1 MTSSTGDAF
10 SGAGPVDAP
19 GNAIAV
25 IGMAGRFPGANSV
38 SAFWRNLRNG
48 VESIV
53 DLSEEDLLAAGVSE
67 RALANRSYVRRAALM
82 SGIEE
87 FDADFFGFTP
97 HAARML
103 DPQHRLFLQTSFHAL
118 EEAGYDPADLA
129 ATVGVFG
136 TSSTSGY
143 LLHNLMSNYDP
154 MMVIGQGA
162 SFEMVNLSLQND
174 KDHLATRVAHQFD
187 FRGPALAVATACSS
201 SLVAVHLACQSIL
214 NGECDVALAG
224 GSSLRVPHRVG
235 YWYEQGSMVSPTG
248 HCRPFDVRS
257 DGTIFGS
264 GVGVVVL
271 KALQDAIDDGDHI
284 HAVIRGSALNN
295 DGSTKMTYAAPN
307 ALGQAEVIAEAHA
320 VAEVD
325 ASTIGYV
332 ESHGTGT
339 PLGDPIEIEGLRQ
352 AFDLAEETRS
362 EPCYLGSVK
371 SNIGHLETAAGIA
384 GLIKAILCLEH
395 KAIPATLHYSSPNPE
410 LHIDRGPFRVRGTD
424 GPWES
429 EGIRRAGVSSFG
441 VGGTNAHI
449 VLEEAPSQPDQVQ
462 PSSSPSRPQVLV
474 LSAKTQ
480 ESLAQSRAA
489 LADEL
494 AATSEAD
501 GFSLSDA
508 AYTLTRRRKDP
519 IRLAAVV
526 HDRQDAAAV
535 LRATETDSV
544 FEVVGLSDGDRS
556 ETTGDSETSGDRVAF
571 LFPGQGAQHIGM
583 ARGLHDNE
591 PVFARHFDEC
601 ATAFSDEMGYDLRAE
616 IFDGAGRN
624 LEHTD
629 RAQPALFTVEYALSK
644 LIQSYGVQPAIMAG
658 HSIGEYPAAT
668 LAGVFDLDT
677 AVKVVSMRARLMHA
691 APRGVMVAVALSP
704 EAIAE
709 HLTADVDLATIN
721 DPGSS
726 VVAGSEDAIGTFQ
739 AQLAEKGIV
748 ARRVRTSHAFHSRLM
763 DPVVAEFTAF
773 LSRMTLREPQIPLLS
788 NITGTTMTAA
798 EATNPGTWAR
808 QIRATVRFADELGV
822 LLDDPNR
829 VLVEVGPGGTLTSSA
844 GRHPRWSERHRAVR
858 LMRHQAQNRSDHDT
872 FLLALGQLWAA
883 DVDIDWNQASTPGA
897 AKSAA
902 TPHLMTL
909 PGYPFQKQRHWVEHN
924 AAAVRPAGG
933 GAGAGVPATDST
945 GAATPAAAGGKS
957 QVETA
962 LLRIWTQCLGLSD
975 IDRNANF
982 FELGGDSL
990 IAISV
995 AMTAGHE
1002 GLDLTPQD
1010 LYENQ
1015 TVAGLAKVLTA
1026 RYAEGGLARQ
1036 MLDDVVHP
1044 PVPPNVA
1051 YFLEHGLRDGGRWR
1065 TPVILQLRPDIG
1077 EDDVRAVLTAVTGV
1091 HDALRVHLV
1100 ERAGT
1105 WEQHIADA
1113 GEFAELVTTQLP
1125 GGTDG
1130 PDAGSPTEREAVQAV
1145 LDEQIREHQ
1154 LLTSPLTA
1162 TFIRGA
1168 AGGASY
1174 LALGVHGI
1182 AGDVTG
1188 DSTSRDVLLTD
1199 IFTAFNQRMSGQAI
1213 ALAPVA
1219 TSWREWSQRCAG
1231 LATHPAVL
1239 ESRDY
1244 WLETARKSTL
1254 SIAGPVV
1261 SEPPGADDL
1270 VRLSTTLSTSDTGEV
1285 DDARRRLRLPVDE
1298 ILLAALG
1305 RAVASVV
1312 DEGTVAVDLGGRGR
1326 SVLKPDVDL
1335 QRTAGWFTTIH
1346 PVALTAVSAQHT
1358 AARQLLDDVR
1368 DTLKAVPHYGIGY
1381 GLLRYLYAP
1390 TARALG
1396 STRPADILFSHVG
1409 TIPEAPTDQ
1418 PADAPVR
1425 FDSDTAMP
1433 IRDALPGLGHALE
1446 LRVYRTAGVLH
1457 LDWWYD
1463 SRRLGHTDV
1472 ESFARQYLSALLEI
1486 TRDALAEEDVD
1497 SADDELTLVDLS

>member
-1 MTSSTGDAF
+1 
-10 SGAGPVDAP
+10 
-19 GNAIAV
+19 
-25 IGMAGRFPGANSV
+25 MAGRFPGANSV
-38 SAFWRNLRNG
+38 AAFWRNLRNG

-53 DLSEEDLLAAGVSE
+53 DLSEDDLRAAGVTE

-97 HAARML
+97 YAARML
-103 DPQHRLFLQTSFHAL
+103 DPQHRLFLQTTFHAL
-118 EEAGYDPADLA
+118 EDAGYDPAGLQ

-136 TSSTSGY
+136 TSSSSGY

-187 FRGPALAVATACSS
+187 FRGPALSVATACSS

-214 NGECDVALAG
+214 NGECDLALAG

-271 KALQDAIDDGDHI
+271 KALQDAVDDGDHI

-295 DGSTKMTYAAPN
+295 DGATKMTYAAPN
-307 ALGQAEVIAEAHA
+307 AMGQAEVIAEAHA

-362 EPCYLGSVK
+362 GPCYIGSVK

-395 KAIPATLHYSSPNPE
+395 KAIPATLHYTSPNPE
-410 LHIDRGPFRVRGTD
+410 LHIDRGPFRVRSAD
-424 GPWES
+424 GPWEAD
-429 EGIRRAGVSSFG
+429 GIRRAGVSSFG

-449 VLEEAPSQPDQVQ
+449 VLEEAPAAQQ
-462 PSSSPSRPQVLV
+462 SPAVGTGPQVLL

-480 ESLAQSRAA
+480 DALAQSRAA

-494 AATSEAD
+494 AATSEGD
-501 GFSLSDA
+501 GFRLPDA

-519 IRLAAVV
+519 VRLAAVV
-526 HDRQDAAAV
+526 HDRQDAAAM
-535 LRATETDSV
+535 LSAEETDSV
-544 FEVVGLSDGDRS
+544 FIGAGLPDWDSS
-556 ETTGDSETSGDRVAF
+556 ESSGERVAF

-583 ARGLHDNE
+583 ARGLHDSE

-601 ATAFSDEMGYDLRAE
+601 ATAFSDEMGYDLRSE

-629 RAQPALFTVEYALSK
+629 RAQPALFAIEYALAK
-644 LIQSYGVQPAIMAG
+644 LIQSYGVEPAIMAG

-704 EAIAE
+704 EAVAE
-709 HLTADVDLATIN
+709 HLTPDVDLATIN
-721 DPGSS
+721 DPGSC
-726 VVAGSEDAIGTFQ
+726 VVAGSEEAIRTFQ
-739 AQLAEKGIV
+739 TGLAEQGIV

-788 NITGTTMTAA
+788 NVTGAAMSAA
-798 EATNPGTWAR
+798 EATNPATWAR

-822 LLDDPNR
+822 LLEDPDR

-844 GRHPRWSERHRAVR
+844 GRHPRWSDRHRAVR

-883 DVDIDWNQASTPGA
+883 GVEVDWKPAWTRGA
-897 AKSAA
+897 ADPSATSGA
-902 TPHLMTL
+902 GPHLVTL
-909 PGYPFQKQRHWVEHN
+909 PGYPFLKQRHWVEHN
-924 AAAVRPAGG
+924 ASAGWLT
-933 GAGAGVPATDST
+933 GAGAAN
-945 GAATPAAAGGKS
+945 GAAAVSSGAPGTHPAPAAAGGKPG
-957 QVETA
+957 VESA

-1015 TVAGLAKVLTA
+1015 TVAALAKVLTA

-1036 MLDDVVHP
+1036 SLDDTTNP
-1044 PVPPNVA
+1044 PLPPNVA
-1051 YFLEHGLRDGGRWR
+1051 YLLEHGLRDVGRWR
-1065 TPVILQLRPDIG
+1065 IPVILHLRPDID
-1077 EDDVRAVLTAVTGV
+1077 EEDVRAVLTAVTAA
-1091 HDALRVHLV
+1091 HDALRVHIV
-1100 ERAGT
+1100 ARAGN
-1105 WEQHIADA
+1105 WDQHIAEA
-1113 GEFAELVTTQLP
+1113 GEFDELATRQLP
-1125 GGTDG
+1125 GG
-1130 PDAGSPTEREAVQAV
+1130 PDAPAAGSSEEREVV
-1145 LDEQIREHQ
+1145 RTILEEQIREHQ
-1154 LLTSPLTA
+1154 LLNSPLTA

-1168 AGGASY
+1168 DGGPSY
-1174 LALGVHGI
+1174 LTLGVHGI
-1182 AGDVTG
+1182 AADMPG
-1188 DSTSRDVLLTD
+1188 DSVSRDVLLTD
-1199 IFTAFNQRMSGQAI
+1199 IFTAFNQRMSGEEI
-1213 ALAPVA
+1213 ALAPVS

-1231 LATHPAVL
+1231 LASHPAVL
-1239 ESRDY
+1239 DSRDY
-1244 WLETARKSTL
+1244 WLEAAAKSTL
-1254 SIAGPVV
+1254 SVAGPQANQ
-1261 SEPPGADDL
+1261 PPGADDL
-1270 VRLSTTLSTSDTGEV
+1270 VRLSSELSIADTGEV
-1285 DDARRRLRLPVDE
+1285 DDARRRLRLPVEE

-1305 RAVASVV
+1305 RTVAATVG
-1312 DEGTVAVDLGGRGR
+1312 DGAVAVDLGGRGR
-1326 SVLKPDVDL
+1326 SVLKPDIDL
-1335 QRTAGWFTTIH
+1335 QRTPGLFTALH
-1346 PVALTAVSAQHT
+1346 PVALPCASAPQCS
-1358 AARQLLDDVR
+1358 ARQLLDDVR

-1396 STRPADILFSHVG
+1396 TTRPADILFSHVG
-1409 TIPEAPTDQ
+1409 TIPDAPADQ

-1463 SRRLGHTDV
+1463 SRRLGPTDV
-1472 ESFARQYLSALLEI
+1472 EAFARQFRSALLEI
-1486 TRDALAEEDVD
+1486 ARDALAEEDAD
-1497 SADDELTLVDLS
+1497 SAADELALVDLS